1 MYKLRVYIY
10 LSRVPKLWR
19 HKSYGFKNLVK
30 LECWQTNFKIT
41 LGTCVF
47 KKSCSTSNL
56 AGVGAL
62 FDKFY
67 GFFCSKS
74 RACQLASLPRQTK
87 PSWLKLSWAKWT
99 YQVKHCISLHS
110 KANPASNANQAS
122 KAKQSKQAKHRKAN
136 KSKTSNQTNQS
147 KPKYKEKQR
156 PSQLKPNLGKQ
167 VEHQKLNLE
176 FLVFNRAS
184 LASQAITQ
192 SSKRAS
198 EQTSKQATN

>member
-1 MYKLRVYIY
+1 ML
-10 LSRVPKLWR
+10 
-19 HKSYGFKNLVK
+19 
-30 LECWQTNFKIT
+30 NFK
-41 LGTCVF
+41 
-47 KKSCSTSNL
+47 SW
-56 AGVGAL
+56 GVGAL

-74 RACQLASLPRQTK
+74 KACQLASLRSQTK

-110 KANPASNANQAS
+110 EANPASKANQAS

-198 EQTSKQATN
+198 EQASKQPSNQPTSQLINQASKPASKQLTNQSTN